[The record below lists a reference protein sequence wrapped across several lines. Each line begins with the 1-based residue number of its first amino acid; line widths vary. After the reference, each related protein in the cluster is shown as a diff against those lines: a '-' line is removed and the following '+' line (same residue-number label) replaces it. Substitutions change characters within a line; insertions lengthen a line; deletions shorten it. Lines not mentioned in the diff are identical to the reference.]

1 MKSFTKLTSKIIPLP
16 NTDVD
21 TDQIIPA
28 RYLKVIDKSGLAEGL
43 FDSWRRLEDGSPNP
57 DFPLNQDE
65 YQGAQVLLAGDNF
78 GCGSSR
84 EHAPWALMGWG
95 INVVIS
101 TSFADIFRGN
111 ALKNGLL
118 PIVVSEEIQTSLF
131 DLSEE
136 APTAT
141 VDINLET
148 QTLTLPDGTQVSFEI
163 DTFSKTCMLEGI
175 DQLGYLLKHDE
186 QIAAFEEARA

>member
-1 MKSFTKLTSKIIPLP
+1 M
-16 NTDVD
+16 D

-57 DFPLNQDE
+57 EFPLNQDE
-65 YQGAQVLLAGDNF
+65 YQDAQILLAGDNF

-95 INVVIS
+95 ISVVIS
-101 TSFADIFRGN
+101 TSFADIFRNN

-118 PIVVSEEIQTSLF
+118 PIVVSEEIQKSLF

-136 APTAT
+136 APAAT
-141 VDINLET
+141 IDIDLKA
-148 QTLTLPDGTQVSFEI
+148 QHLTLPNGDKVSFEI
-163 DTFSKTCMLEGI
+163 DTFSKTCLLEGI
-175 DQLGYLLKHDE
+175 DQLGYLMKHE
-186 QIAAFEEARA
+186 NQIAAFEAMRNE

>member
-1 MKSFTKLTSKIIPLP
+1 MDKFQVLTSNVIPLFV
-16 NTDVD
+16 NNID

-28 RYLKVIDKSGLAEGL
+28 RYLKVTDKKGLGANL
-43 FDSWRRLEDGSPNP
+43 FADWRYKSDGSPNP
-57 DFPLNQDE
+57 DFILNKSG
-65 YQGAQVLLAGDNF
+65 YQKARILLTGDNF
-78 GCGSSR
+78 GSGSSR

-101 TSFADIFRGN
+101 TSFADIFRNN

-118 PIVVSEEIQTSLF
+118 PIVVSEEIQESLF

-136 APTAT
+136 APAAT
-141 VDINLET
+141 VGIDLEA
-148 QTLTLPDGTQVSFEI
+148 QHLTLPNGDKVSFEI

-175 DQLGYLLKHDE
+175 DQLGYLLKHED
-186 QIAAFEEARA
+186 QIAAFEEGR